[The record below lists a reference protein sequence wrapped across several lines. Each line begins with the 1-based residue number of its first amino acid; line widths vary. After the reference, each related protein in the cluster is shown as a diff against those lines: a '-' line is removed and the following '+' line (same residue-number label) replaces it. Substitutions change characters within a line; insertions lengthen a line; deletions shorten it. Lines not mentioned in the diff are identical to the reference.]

1 MDNKRLLVAIG
12 LCVGVLVV
20 WNVFFPPA
28 KPPAPPPPA
37 PVAGQNTPAPTA
49 PPAQPG
55 APGAPTAPAGTG
67 AAAPGSAPA
76 ANRPERLVELS
87 TPDVRFVFSSLG
99 GTLVHAQLREK
110 RFLDN
115 PKDPASG
122 HDVVRTLD
130 NREGSLR
137 TTFPDSGFQTPAD
150 GAWEV
155 SQPDANAVVFAADSG
170 SVHIEKRYR
179 LDQARYRLQL
189 EVVVA
194 NRGDK
199 QLYSKLML
207 AIAGRQD
214 PDKRGGGFFS
224 GVSASIS
231 SAICFVN
238 GKVERKSI
246 EGLAKD
252 TIKAEDGTGTINWIA
267 TDEKFFLLAAV
278 PFQERT
284 QNNRMCNMASLG
296 TDVGQVTLRLVEQV
310 VAPQTEVSYPFAV
323 FAGPKVTEDL
333 EAIRPPVVA
342 VAPSAQPGPT
352 AVAATP
358 GPVYLEKSVDVTFA
372 WLANP
377 ILSLLKFFHR
387 FGHNWGLAI
396 VLLTLFIKLVTFYP
410 TQRSLLSAKRM
421 QKLAPKMA
429 AIRKKFENDRQRQSV
444 ETMNLYKA
452 HGVSPFGGCLPSLIQ
467 MPIWIALYS
476 TLNYAVELY
485 RAPFIFHL
493 HDLTA
498 KDPFYITPLIMGGV
512 MFGQMKMSPAGADPQ
527 QQAMMSVMMP
537 IMFTGFSLFLPAGLA
552 VYMLTSYLCGILQQ
566 LYVNYLDRH
575 GKITV

>member
-1 MDNKRLLVAIG
+1 MDNKRLVVAIG
-12 LCVGVLVV
+12 LCIGVLVV
-20 WNVFFPPA
+20 WNVLFPPA
-28 KPPAPPPPA
+28 KPSAPPPA
-37 PVAGQNTPAPTA
+37 PVAGQNAPAPTA

-55 APGAPTAPAGTG
+55 AGAPGAPVAPGT
-67 AAAPGSAPA
+67 AAPGSAPV

-87 TPDVRFVFSSLG
+87 TPEVRFVFSSLG

-110 RFLDN
+110 QFLDRSG
-115 PKDPASG
+115 DPASG
-122 HDVVRTLD
+122 YDVVRTLETKD
-130 NREGSLR
+130 AAFR
-137 TTFPDSGFQTPAD
+137 TRFPSSVFATPAD
-150 GAWEV
+150 GAWEA
-155 SQPDANAVVFAADSG
+155 SQPTPDAVVFSTDVG
-170 SVHIEKRYR
+170 TTHIEKRYR
-179 LDQARYRLQL
+179 LDKARYRLQL

-194 NRGDK
+194 NHG
-199 QLYSKLML
+199 QTVIGSTL
-207 AIAGRQD
+207 AMSIGGRQD
-214 PDKRGGGFFS
+214 PEKKGGGFFS
-224 GVSASIS
+224 GGSSNIS
-231 SAICFVN
+231 SALCFLN
-238 GKVERKSI
+238 GKVERESI
-246 EGLAKD
+246 ESLAKSPMPVRGS
-252 TIKAEDGTGTINWIA
+252 TVQWIG

-278 PFQERT
+278 PYVETPGRNRNCWAASTGTEVGEVSVQFQER
-284 QNNRMCNMASLG
+284 A
-296 TDVGQVTLRLVEQV
+296 
-310 VAPQTEVSYPFAV
+310 VAPNAEVSYPFAI
-323 FAGPKVTEDL
+323 FAGPKITEDL
-333 EAIRPPVVA
+333 EAVSAPVA
-342 VAPSAQPGPT
+342 AAQPAQPGEPPP
-352 AVAATP
+352 AVATP
-358 GPVYLEKSVDVTFA
+358 GPVNLEKSVDVTFA

-410 TQRSLLSAKRM
+410 TQRSLLSAKKM

-485 RAPFIFHL
+485 RAPFIFHI

-537 IMFTGFSLFLPAGLA
+537 IMFTGFSLFLPSGLA
-552 VYMLTSYLCGILQQ
+552 VYMLTSYLFGIIQQ